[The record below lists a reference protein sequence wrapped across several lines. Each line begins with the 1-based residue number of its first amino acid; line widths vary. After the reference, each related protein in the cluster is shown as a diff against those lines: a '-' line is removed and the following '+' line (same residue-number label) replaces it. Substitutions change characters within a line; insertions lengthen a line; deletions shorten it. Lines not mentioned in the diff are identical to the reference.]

1 MTRPR
6 LLAPR
11 LFLATLLAAAI
22 PAAAPRAQSL
32 TLALASTP
40 TAVDPHF
47 HNLVPNNAIAAHVFD
62 KLVHQDE
69 RQQLIPGLAESWRP
83 LSDAVWEFRLRAG
96 VTFHDGAPL
105 EAEDVA
111 ASLRRVPAVPNSPGP
126 FTQFTRGIASVEV
139 VDARTLRISTR
150 GPQPLLPTDLS
161 VINII
166 PRRLEAATTADFRA
180 GTAMVGTG
188 PFRFESFSPGDR
200 VVLTRN
206 DGYWGGA
213 AHWQR
218 VTLRII
224 PNDSAR
230 AAALLAGDVDAV
242 DAVPIT
248 QLEALKRRPDLRLFR
263 ATSNRVMF
271 LSFDTFR
278 ESTPHATQRG
288 GGAMPNPLRD
298 PRVRAAI
305 SRAINRPAI
314 VDRLMEGE
322 AIAAGGLLADGFFGA
337 SPRLTPEAFD
347 LDGARRLL
355 REAGLPNGFA
365 LTIHGPN
372 DRFPNDEKI
381 LQAVAQMLQ
390 RAGIETR
397 AEALPFN
404 TILSQGGPPNHAYS
418 TMLLGWGSNT
428 GEASSPLRA
437 LLATPDRDRGM
448 GVGNRG
454 RYSNPALDAV
464 IQQALSTVDDAA
476 RSALLQ
482 QASEMAMAD
491 HALVP
496 ILYQVNIWATRGG
509 IAYTPR
515 ADEWTLARFF
525 TPAN

>member
-22 PAAAPRAQSL
+22 PAAAPCAQGL

-69 RQQLIPGLAESWRP
+69 RQQLVPGLAESWRP
-83 LSDAVWEFRLRAG
+83 LSDTVWEFRLRAG

-126 FTQFTRGIASVEV
+126 FTQFTRGIAAVEV
-139 VDARTLRISTR
+139 VDARTLRITTR
-150 GPQPLLPTDLS
+150 GAQPLLPTDLS

-166 PRRLEAATTADFRA
+166 PRRLESATTAEFRA

-188 PFRFESFSPGDR
+188 PFRFESFTPGDR
-200 VVLTRN
+200 VTLTRN

-248 QLEALKRRPDLRLFR
+248 QLDALKRRPDLRLFR

-278 ESTPHATQRG
+278 ETTPHATQRG

-437 LLATPDRDRGM
+437 LLATMDRDRGM

>member
-1 MTRPR
+1 MTPR
-6 LLAPR
+6 LLA
-11 LFLATLLAAAI
+11 ATLLAVTL
-22 PAAAPRAQSL
+22 PAVTLPAGAPHAQSL

-69 RQQLIPGLAESWRP
+69 RQQLVPGLAESWRA
-83 LSDAVWEFRLRAG
+83 LSDTVWEFRLRAG

-105 EAEDVA
+105 VAEDVA

-139 VDARTLRISTR
+139 VDARTLRITTR

-188 PFRFESFSPGDR
+188 PFRFESFVPGDR

-206 DGYWGGA
+206 DNYWGGA

-278 ESTPHATQRG
+278 ETTPHATQRG
-288 GGAMPNPLRD
+288 GASMPNPLRD
-298 PRVRAAI
+298 SRVRAAI

-322 AIAAGGLLADGFFGA
+322 AIAAGGLLAEGFFGA
-337 SPRLTPEAFD
+337 SPRLVPEAFD
-347 LDGARRLL
+347 LEGARRLL

-437 LLATPDRDRGM
+437 LLATMDRDRGM

-464 IQQALSTVDDAA
+464 IQQALSTVDDQA

>member
-1 MTRPR
+1 MG
-6 LLAPR
+6 
-11 LFLATLLAAAI
+11 LATLLAAGL
-22 PAAAPRAQSL
+22 PAAAPRAQGL

-40 TAVDPHF
+40 TAIDPHF

-69 RQQLIPGLAESWRP
+69 RQRLVPGLAESWRP
-83 LSDAVWEFRLRAG
+83 ISDTVWEFRLRDG
-96 VTFHDGAPL
+96 VTFHDGAAL
-105 EAEDVA
+105 TAEDVA

-126 FTQFTRGIASVEV
+126 FTQFTRGIAAVEV
-139 VDARTLRISTR
+139 VDARTLRITTR

-166 PRRLEAATTADFRA
+166 PSRLESATTADFRA

-188 PFRFESFSPGDR
+188 PFRFESFVPGDR
-200 VVLTRN
+200 VTLTRN
-206 DGYWGGA
+206 DAYWAGA
-213 AHWQR
+213 APWQR
-218 VTLRII
+218 VTLRIV

-230 AAALLAGDVDAV
+230 AAALLSGDVDAV

-278 ESTPHATQRG
+278 ETTPHATQRG
-288 GGAMPNPLRD
+288 GAAMPNPLRD

-314 VDRLMEGE
+314 VERLMEGE
-322 AIAAGGLLADGFFGA
+322 AIAAGGLLAEGFFGA
-337 SPRLTPEAFD
+337 SPRLVPERFD

-437 LLATPDRDRGM
+437 LLATVDRDRGM

-464 IQQALSTVDDAA
+464 IQQALATVDDNA

-482 QASEMAMAD
+482 QASEMAMED

-509 IAYTPR
+509 LAYTPR